1 MLSNMIVTVV
11 ISVYA
16 YDTEIKN
23 ILLEWKKQDQ
33 SFVFLINTST

>member
-1 MLSNMIVTVV
+1 MLSNMIVTMV

-23 ILLEWKKQDQ
+23 ILLEWEKQNQ
-33 SFVFLINTST
+33 SFVFLNNTST